1 MGHLVVFMIT
11 TTPLIPTLHEALG
24 YILTYTSILCLSSS
38 LNVEDLHNSLIAFPT
53 FRRPH
58 QQPNIVA
65 CLAAVVC
72 IASLFLPT
80 EGDPSAAA
88 APGGKGEAD
97 SGSLFRNYPFSLPFN
112 AGSSFLCLFSST
124 FCSFF
129 LLINYVG

>member
-11 TTPLIPTLHEALG
+11 TTPLIPTLYEALG
-24 YILTYTSILCLSSS
+24 YILTFTSILCLSSS

-65 CLAAVVC
+65 CLAAVIC

-80 EGDPSAAA
+80 EG
-88 APGGKGEAD
+88 EA
-97 SGSLFRNYPFSLPFN
+97 SSLLADHPWLHLSVNQKLVF
-112 AGSSFLCLFSST
+112 A
-124 FCSFF
+124 
-129 LLINYVG
+129 YVLGLVTMAILRM